1 MTRRSALALRC
12 IFRRQR
18 YCCHRSGASHAV
30 LRGPAAALDTAE
42 RLLRRKIEA
51 LVFAA
56 TAHPAAG
63 AAAAAAAKAAATNTA
78 ATAPDY
84 SFKGVAAHVALRD
97 ESAARLAEAQPA
109 KPAAALSALA
119 AAYGDSDDD
128 DDA

>member
-1 MTRRSALALRC
+1 M
-12 IFRRQR
+12 
-18 YCCHRSGASHAV
+18 
-30 LRGPAAALDTAE
+30 
-42 RLLRRKIEA
+42 
-51 LVFAA
+51 
-56 TAHPAAG
+56 
-63 AAAAAAAKAAATNTA
+63 AKAAATNTA

-97 ESAARLAEAQPA
+97 ESAARLAEAQP